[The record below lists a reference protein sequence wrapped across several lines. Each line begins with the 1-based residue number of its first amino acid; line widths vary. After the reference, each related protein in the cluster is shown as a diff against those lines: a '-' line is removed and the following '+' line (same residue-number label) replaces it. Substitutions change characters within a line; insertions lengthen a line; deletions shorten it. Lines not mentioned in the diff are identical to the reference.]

1 MPRRKLNKHK
11 IDLALVVWNST
22 NLEEDKISK
31 SLKLT
36 NENSACSALFKTG
49 GCWSDHDRIQTG
61 NGCLKFRSS
70 MSHQRPPMLIDS
82 TADWFLYRLTAD

>member
-22 NLEEDKISK
+22 NLEEDKISTEDK
-31 SLKLT
+31 YH
-36 NENSACSALFKTG
+36 NACSALFKTG
-49 GCWSDHDRIQTG
+49 GCWSDHDRFQTG
-61 NGCLKFRSS
+61 YGCLNLRSS
-70 MSHQRPPMLIDS
+70 MSNQRPPMLVGN